1 MTDTEQ
7 LKASCDLRRLVEQ
20 DLGEPLA
27 RGGRAYLWKCP
38 FHHERRGL
46 SFAVWADGY
55 YCFGKCD
62 RGGDA
67 LDWLQRYRKL
77 SFADAVRL
85 LGEPFE
91 PSAPNRISRQRSAV
105 EAGSAPPDAAWQ
117 EAAER
122 VVDYAESVLWSSRGE
137 QALIYL
143 RERGLT
149 SPTIRGAR
157 LGLVPGGGWT
167 TIAGLKVPCGIT
179 IPWFAA
185 GDLWAVKVRRAADE
199 PKYAQ
204 IAGGKPGLYNADA
217 LINRQFPAL
226 ICEGEFDT
234 LIAAQEAGQIV
245 AAVSLGSATG
255 RLNPWW
261 YSDLAQ
267 CPTILVAYDNDEAG
281 QRGAQRLRRI
291 SSRVRVIGVPRGK
304 DITEF
309 HAAGGDLFM
318 WIESEMAGV
327 SHGE

>member
-67 LDWLQRYRKL
+67 LDWLQRYRQL
-77 SFADAVRL
+77 SFTDAVRL
-85 LGEPFE
+85 LGEPFGS
-91 PSAPNRISRQRSAV
+91 SASNSTSRRRTAV

-122 VVDYAESVLWSSRGE
+122 VVDYAETVLWSPQGE

-149 SPTIRGAR
+149 SATIRKAR
-157 LGLVPGGGWT
+157 LGLVPGSGWT

-185 GDLWAVKVRRAADE
+185 GDLWTVKVRRAANE

-204 IAGGKPGLYNADA
+204 IAGGKSGLYNADA
-217 LINRQFPAL
+217 LINRPIPAL
-226 ICEGEFDT
+226 FCEGEFDA
-234 LIAAQEAGQIV
+234 LIVAQEADQIV
-245 AAVSLGSATG
+245 AAVSLGSATS
-255 RLNPWW
+255 RLNSWW
-261 YSDLAQ
+261 YGDVAQ
-267 CPTILVAYDNDEAG
+267 CPAVLVAYDNDEAG
-281 QRGAQRLRRI
+281 RRGAQHLRQL
-291 SSRVRVIGVPRGK
+291 SPRVHVIRVPQGK

-309 HAAGGDLFM
+309 HVAGGDVFT